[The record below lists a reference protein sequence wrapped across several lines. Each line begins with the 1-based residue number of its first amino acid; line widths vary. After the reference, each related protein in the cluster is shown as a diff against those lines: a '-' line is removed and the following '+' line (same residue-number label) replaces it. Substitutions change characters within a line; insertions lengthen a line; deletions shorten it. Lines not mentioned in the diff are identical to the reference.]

1 MGCMNSRI
9 PTQKV
14 TPEGL
19 PSAPVTEGA
28 AGFLKG
34 KQTTSFNG
42 KSKLDVSAGAAANLN
57 KSQNAPAPLDVSS
70 KT

>member
-14 TPEGL
+14 TPDL
-19 PSAPVTEGA
+19 LSPAPLTEGP
-28 AGFLKG
+28 GFLKA